1 MKMSHAQ
8 AEQRLELITTWLEA
22 EGRIEVGDVAS
33 RLGVAQETIRRD
45 LRSLEAVGKL
55 QRVHGGAVLPPPA
68 AMPTVGAPSQE
79 AEDAD
84 ARLAAMVWRA
94 LPRTGTILL
103 GAGRLTSAL
112 AAIITQQPP
121 DRTGLT
127 VVTASLDAAIV
138 LSRVTKLSVYNI
150 GGAVA
155 HDTRAQE
162 GDWALSELGRLHTD
176 VSVVCPVGLS
186 ATHGLSQSTPA
197 AAAIARAEVLAGRRV
212 MALADSETLGSEAFV
227 RFAGLEEI
235 DHIAVTE
242 RPSAACLQG
251 FSDRGVSIDVADDDE
266 P

>member
-8 AEQRLELITTWLEA
+8 AEQRLELITTWLET
-22 EGRIEVGDVAS
+22 EGRIEVGEVAG

-45 LRSLEAVGKL
+45 LRTLESAGRL
-55 QRVHGGAVLPPPA
+55 QRVHGGAVLPSPA
-68 AMPTVGAPSQE
+68 AIPAVGTSTQD
-79 AEDAD
+79 AEKAD
-84 ARLAAMVWRA
+84 ARLAAMVWRS

-112 AAIITQQPP
+112 AAEITQQPP
-121 DRTGLT
+121 DRAGLT
-127 VVTASLDAAIV
+127 VVTASLDAAMV
-138 LSRVTKLSVYNI
+138 LSRVAKLSVYNI

-186 ATHGLSQSTPA
+186 ANHGLSQSTPA
-197 AAAIARAEVLAGRRV
+197 AAAIGAAEVLAGRRV
-212 MALADSETLGSEAFV
+212 IALADSDTLGSEAFV
-227 RFAGLEEI
+227 RFAGLDEI

-242 RPSAACLQG
+242 RPSAASLQA
-251 FSDRGVSIDVADDDE
+251 FSDRGVSIDVADDDQ